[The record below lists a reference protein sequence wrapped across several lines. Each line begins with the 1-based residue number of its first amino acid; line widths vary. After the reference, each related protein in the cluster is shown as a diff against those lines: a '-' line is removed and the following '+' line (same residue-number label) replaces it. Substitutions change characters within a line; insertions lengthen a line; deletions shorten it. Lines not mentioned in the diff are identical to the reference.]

1 MDNLI
6 RGNEVSE
13 TLDALIAKRDF
24 NTIISAVESGIPI
37 INSHKTYK
45 SLLSGLQ

>member
-6 RGNEVSE
+6 RGTEVSE

-24 NTIISAVESGIPI
+24 NTIISAVESGILI
-37 INSHKTYK
+37 V
-45 SLLSGLQ
+45 